1 MKTPPED
8 LAQKLLAVS
17 DQLTGT
23 DLDISVDDIAKMADV
38 PRATL
43 YYYFSG
49 KEDLVSF
56 FLSDKLS
63 RASVAIQKAVAG
75 EGTLVERLEETLRS
89 VMEVMAEH
97 PALCTEMP
105 GAVKEVAKYG
115 EVVNEAERVMI
126 APFRELLIEG
136 KASGELAIEDVDTAA
151 VALLG
156 AANMVG
162 MFQLVQTGSID
173 VQHTNE
179 VLIPMLI
186 QGVLPR

>member
-1 MKTPPED
+1 MS
-8 LAQKLLAVS
+8 VS

-23 DLDISVDDIAKMADV
+23 DLDVSVDDIARMADV

-75 EGTLVERLEETLRS
+75 EGPLVERLEETLRS
-89 VMEVMAEH
+89 VMRVMAEH

-105 GAVKEVAKYG
+105 GAVKEAAKYG

-151 VALLG
+151 IALLG
-156 AANMVG
+156 AVNMVG
-162 MFQLVQTGSID
+162 MFQLVQTGAID
-173 VQHTNE
+173 VKHTNE
-179 VLIPMLI
+179 VLIPMLV
-186 QGVLPR
+186 QGILPR

>member
-1 MKTPPED
+1 MKKPPEE

-23 DLDISVDDIAKMADV
+23 DLDVSVDDIAKMADV

-49 KEDLVSF
+49 REDLISF
-56 FLSDKLS
+56 FLSDKLH
-63 RASVAIQKAVAG
+63 RVSVAIGKAMAG
-75 EGTLVERLEETLRS
+75 EGSVVERLENTLAA
-89 VMEVMAEH
+89 VMTAMAEH

-105 GAVKEVAKYG
+105 GAVKEAAKFG
-115 EVVNEAERVMI
+115 EVVNEAERVML

-136 KASGELAIEDVDTAA
+136 KATGELAIQDVNTTSI
-151 VALLG
+151 ALLG
-156 AANMVG
+156 AVNMVA

-173 VQHTNE
+173 LEATNAA
-179 VLIPMLI
+179 LIPALVN
-186 QGVLPR
+186 GVLPR